1 MITLNQIPPMDEVWL
16 VAGTYYLVRY
26 VDNTQPPIPLIW
38 EVRGDDVEALGITKA
53 NKTFSPAEVAKA
65 GALSMGT
72 SRELWN
78 TTEDPVDQINSN
90 FETEA
95 KVKPWL
101 RDPEIL
107 ALWTGAA
114 LEGRSITDAELQGTE
129 WWRSHT
135 DTELH
140 WLSLNASDPAT
151 AAALIADNR
160 AQVTQLLQNAG
171 IDNASADL
179 ANTLADSWT
188 TGSWTQ
194 SYVTNQI
201 RLLADPNLQGDLD
214 PLLQTFRTGDLDTTS
229 QGEDTVRNLLNTWL
243 GPAYAANWSEET
255 ISKWATQLRENPDAQ
270 MELENVLRQHRL
282 ALFPEYTDANLSY
295 EDIAAPWR
303 GLVFQEWGQVPDETD
318 PRFVKIV
325 RMNDLAGAQSLLRS
339 EGLKQGNQKVS
350 NQLLSDL
357 SVFGGQV
364 RHADQ
369 AIL

>member
-16 VAGTYYLVRY
+16 VAGTYYVVRY

-53 NKTFSPAEVAKA
+53 NKTFTPAEVVKA
-65 GALSMGT
+65 GALNMGT

-78 TTEDPVDQINSN
+78 TTEDPVAQINSN
-90 FETEA
+90 FDAEV

-114 LEGRSITDAELQGTE
+114 LEGRPITDAEVRGTE
-129 WWRSHT
+129 WFRTHT
-135 DTELH
+135 DAERH
-140 WLSLNASDPAT
+140 WLSFNASDPAS

-160 AQVTQLLQNAG
+160 AQVTILLQNAG
-171 IDNASADL
+171 IDNASAEL
-179 ANTLADSWT
+179 ANTIADSWT
-188 TGSWTQ
+188 TGAWTKL
-194 SYVTNQI
+194 YVTNQI

-214 PLLQTFRTGDLDTTS
+214 PSLQTFRTGDLDTIS
-229 QGEDTVRNLLNTWL
+229 QGEDTVRDLLNTWL
-243 GPAYAANWSEET
+243 GPAYAANWSEDT

-270 MELENVLRQHRL
+270 MELENVLKQHRL
-282 ALFPEYTDANLSY
+282 ALFPEYANANLSY

-303 GLVFQEWGQVPDETD
+303 GVFLQEWGQIPDETD
-318 PRFVKIV
+318 ALFSKVV
-325 RMNDLAGAQSLLRS
+325 RMNDLANAQSLLRA
-339 EGLKQGNQKVS
+339 EGLKQGNKQVS
-350 NQLLSDL
+350 NGLLSDL

-369 AIL
+369 AVL